1 MSVSMEINGE
11 DYKIVEKYSED
22 ITIPD
27 CFVDAKNKLGKGHG
41 ERKLYFGSKDRMRSF
56 YGNIGF
62 KVNCFLLKKDLQLY
76 LEQIK
81 EEYEH
86 PTFKYRG
93 ASKFKALWHERAKAV
108 DALEEV
114 LYFSVTDQKQI
125 KGDRGYVNTQDE
137 NYALIRKLSLPLV
150 TYVSAMKLQA
160 KSGDPIFY
168 WKLFVDPDVFE
179 GRDEALVFKYNKKTK
194 IKKKGRRGQGK
205 FRTELLEECPMCP
218 ITHVYETG
226 LLVASHI
233 KPWRRATTKERVD
246 PKNGFTLTPLY
257 DKLFDRGYITFADSK
272 QMIISKWLSEESQK
286 KLGIESKIIE
296 ELPLDDERKSYLE
309 YHRKMIFKG

>member
-1 MSVSMEINGE
+1 MSGVMEINGKV
-11 DYKIVEKYSED
+11 YKIVEKYSED

-27 CFVDAKNKLGKGHG
+27 CFVDVNNKLGKGHG

-62 KVNCFLLKKDLQLY
+62 KAKCFLLKKDLKLY
-76 LEQIK
+76 LEQIR

-86 PTFKYRG
+86 PTFEYRE
-93 ASKFKALWHERAKAV
+93 AAKLKALWSRRFATV
-108 DALEEV
+108 DALDEV

-125 KGDRGYVNTQDE
+125 KGDRGYVNTQE
-137 NYALIRKLSLPLV
+137 KNYALIRELSLPLV

-160 KSGDPIFY
+160 ESEDPVFY
-168 WKLFVDPDVFE
+168 WKLFVNPDVFE
-179 GRDEALVFKYNKKTK
+179 RRDDALVFKYNKKTK
-194 IKKKGRRGQGK
+194 KKKKGRQGQGK
-205 FRTELLEECPMCP
+205 FRSKLLEECPMCP

-233 KPWRRATTKERVD
+233 KPWRRASTKERID

-257 DKLFDRGYITFADSK
+257 DKLFDRGYITFSDSK
-272 QMIISKWLSEESQK
+272 KMIISKWLSEESQK
-286 KLGIESKIIE
+286 KLGIESRIIDD
-296 ELPLDDERKSYLE
+296 LPLDDERKSYLE